1 MITTREALKD
11 SYYDIES
18 AISAIKAAP
27 TQNNIM
33 ELQNELNRFFNE
45 ATCKGIIYTNNQD
58 KLFFGIYVMPQIKAD
73 DIITA
78 ITTDAKFIVQEYYIE
93 LDSKLFGEY
102 LGLTEREITCA
113 LMHDI
118 FCLIG
123 NSSPIETV
131 KQEIDRYLA
140 EQHDVIKISDSV
152 HYREILSYGF
162 RDAMR
167 KSTTLFE
174 KDEYMPD
181 STLDDFID
189 WIPYTD
195 IMKSTLDKVSRMGYN
210 YNKEVDNKFIVLSWV
225 LRVYKDVLHNRIP
238 AMMTLE
244 RCKEL
249 SPSQIEKKEL
259 DNMYRRLTRI
269 DDDSLLESDTSM
281 ILKNIRSNL
290 NQYKNGVLYGSLL
303 EAVSNDVVDI
313 MMAKEANADDDPE
326 CLPDLVHKMN
336 CKMALVKDYVEND
349 KNMTKDE
356 MKQWNHLYREMQINR
371 NQISHAMFY
380 KKRQMLYNRWND
392 QEEV

>member
-1 MITTREALKD
+1 MITTREALRD

-18 AISAIKAAP
+18 AISSIKAAP
-27 TQNNIM
+27 TQSNIM

-45 ATCKGIIYTNNQD
+45 STCKGIIYTNNPD
-58 KLFFGIYVMPQIKAD
+58 KLFFGIYVMPSVKAD
-73 DIITA
+73 DIVTA
-78 ITTDAKFIVQEYYIE
+78 IVTDSKFIVQEYYVE

-102 LGLTEREITCA
+102 LDLNDREITCA
-113 LMHDI
+113 LLHDI
-118 FCLIG
+118 FCVIG
-123 NSSPIETV
+123 NSAPIEIV

-189 WIPYTD
+189 WVPYTD
-195 IMKSTLDKVSRMGYN
+195 IITRTLDKVSRMGYN

-249 SPSQIEKKEL
+249 TPSQIEKKEL
-259 DNMYRRLTRI
+259 DNMYRRLSRI
-269 DDDSLLESDTSM
+269 DDDSLLESDSET
-281 ILKNIRSNL
+281 LLRNIRSNL
-290 NQYKNGVLYGSLL
+290 SNYRNGVYYTLMESV
-303 EAVSNDVVDI
+303 EDDVLNILNYKD
-313 MMAKEANADDDPE
+313 AHADDDPE
-326 CLPDLVHKMN
+326 CIPDLLHKLN
-336 CKMALVKDYVEND
+336 SKMALVKDYVESD

-356 MKQWNHLYREMQINR
+356 WKQWNKMYREMQINR
-371 NQISHAMFY
+371 NHIAHAKFY
-380 KKRQMLYNRWND
+380 QNRKCMYNKWD
-392 QEEV
+392 AQEEV